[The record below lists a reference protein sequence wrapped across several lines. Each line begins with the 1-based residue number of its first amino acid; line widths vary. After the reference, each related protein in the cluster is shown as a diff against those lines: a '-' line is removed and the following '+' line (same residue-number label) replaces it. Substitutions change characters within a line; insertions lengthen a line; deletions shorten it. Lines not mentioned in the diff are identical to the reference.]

1 MSDPKYKTSPDKTA
15 KMPSGIPFIIGNEAA
30 ERFSYY
36 GMRTILIVFLTEY
49 LRNKMGQLDVM
60 TGEEAKV
67 IYHNFM
73 FSAYFFPV
81 IGALISDLWLGKYRT
96 IIGLSIV
103 YCIGHLVLA
112 FFETRTGIYIGLGL
126 IAVGAGGIK
135 PCVSAHVG
143 DQFGNSNQNLLSK
156 VFGWFYFSINFG
168 AFISTL
174 LTPWLLIKYG
184 SHIAFGVPGFLMFIA
199 TVFFWLGRN
208 HFVHIPA
215 KPKLIKSEISNSLGL
230 KAIWKLILMYCFII
244 IFWAVYDQNGSDWV
258 LQAKKMDRTLWGHTV
273 STQTGTGEIDGDSSS
288 NNQEGGILGDQIPEI
303 SEKEDVAVASGET
316 NKIRGF
322 IPKVLVLEPAQIQA
336 ANPILVLL
344 YIPLFTYVIYPFFGR
359 FVKVTASFKIAGGL
373 FLTIPV
379 LLVIIHVQRMIDAGF
394 EPTLYW
400 HIFAF
405 VILTAAEVMIYQA
418 GLEYTYTQ
426 APNSLKSI
434 MMSLYLLSIAMG
446 NLLTANVNAFIQNA
460 DGTSKWSEI
469 QYFSFFMALVGISS
483 VLFLIVSFFGV
494 FKDKTY
500 LQDQMEA

>member
-1 MSDPKYKTSPDKTA
+1 
-15 KMPSGIPFIIGNEAA
+15 MPSGIPFIIGNEAA

-49 LRNKMGQLDVM
+49 LRNRMGELDIM
-60 TGEEAKV
+60 SGEEAKV
-67 IYHNFM
+67 VYHNFM
-73 FSAYFFPV
+73 FSAYSFPV

-96 IIGLSIV
+96 IIWLSIV

-112 FFETRTGIYIGLGL
+112 LFETRTGIYVGLGL
-126 IAVGAGGIK
+126 IAIGAGGIK

-143 DQFGNSNQNLLSK
+143 DQFGKENQNLISK

-174 LTPWLLIKYG
+174 LTPWLLVKYG
-184 SHIAFGVPGFLMFIA
+184 SHIAFGVPGILMFIA
-199 TVFFWLGRN
+199 TVVFWMGRN

-215 KPKLIKSEISNSLGL
+215 KPKLIKAEISNNLGF
-230 KAIWKLILMYCFII
+230 KAIGKLVLMYCFII

-258 LQAKKMDRTLWGHTV
+258 LQAKKMDRTLWGEVTATKFDFGNV
-273 STQTGTGEIDGDSSS
+273 DSLEDGDSDNS
-288 NNQEGGILGDQIPEI
+288 GGNPANEPGDLESVEKPSDQSDKIL
-303 SEKEDVAVASGET
+303 
-316 NKIRGF
+316 GF

-336 ANPILVLL
+336 ANPILVLV
-344 YIPLFTYVIYPFFGR
+344 YIPLFTYLIYPFIGR
-359 FVKVTASFKIAGGL
+359 FVKVTASLKIAGGL

-379 LLVIIHVQRMIDAGF
+379 LLVIMHVQRMIDSGA

-434 MMSLYLLSIAMG
+434 MMSLYLLSIALG
-446 NLLTANVNAFIQNA
+446 NLFTANVNAYIRNE
-460 DGTSKWSEI
+460 DGTSKWTEI
-469 QYFSFFMALVGISS
+469 EYFSFFMVLVGISS

-494 FKDKTY
+494 FKDQTY
-500 LQDQMEA
+500 LQDQTESEDS